1 MTSMRLWWEYRPLY
15 KDNLFIVPSWPEQN
29 TLQEIRI
36 FRNQEAKHCPLYFC
50 SKVTQLN
57 FKRSFWIHCK
67 GCLFFYVS
75 YYDWV
80 WCLMLINLKLVCWQG
95 FLDVN
100 PFGCNSVLLW
110 TWVFSRLQLCWMAW
124 SWLAHWR
131 LTSMKNIWPFK
142 ASMVLFTPLFLNL
155 YYMALYL

>member
-1 MTSMRLWWEYRPLY
+1 MYKWTSSLPSKYLRTRGIWLWCLEALLGYRHPRFRDRLLYRHWDGHHRWFCQEVDDILHWLKHMTSMRLWWEYRPLY

-29 TLQEIRI
+29 TLQEILI

-57 FKRSFWIHCK
+57 FKWSFRIHCK

-80 WCLMLINLKLVCWQG
+80 WCWLTWNLFVGKD
-95 FLDVN
+95 F
-100 PFGCNSVLLW
+100 
-110 TWVFSRLQLCWMAW
+110 WM
-124 SWLAHWR
+124 
-131 LTSMKNIWPFK
+131 
-142 ASMVLFTPLFLNL
+142 
-155 YYMALYL
+155 